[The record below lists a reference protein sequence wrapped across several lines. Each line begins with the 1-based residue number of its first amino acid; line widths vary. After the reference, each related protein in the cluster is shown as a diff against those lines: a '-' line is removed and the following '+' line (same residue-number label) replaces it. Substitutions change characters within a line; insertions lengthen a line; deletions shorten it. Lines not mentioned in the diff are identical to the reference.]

1 MLIGLVIPFL
11 VWSEI
16 HGAGKVLFSAGTTNP
31 IAPEELAYILWRPFD
46 HFWFIYSL
54 IFIRITVKLS
64 SHNKFLLPLVF
75 IGSLTYFSLY
85 RLGYFEHSNL
95 ANVTKGTIY
104 FIVGLFFARRY
115 DINLFKTSKRSHVF
129 IITSVGVFL
138 FVIVRT
144 LEWQVFNTSA
154 PLIARFLEIVVEPT
168 IGVITIMVIAMSLP
182 APVGP
187 LGRAAAIVAQGSL
200 VIYMLHPMIAAITRT
215 LLMKVGLSN
224 WLVLFVV
231 CMTVAT
237 VVPATIYL
245 VAARMRLLPWL
256 ALGPN
261 RAIRKPKGMRAEGLV
276 RN

>member
-104 FIVGLFFARRY
+104 FIVGLF
-115 DINLFKTSKRSHVF
+115 
-129 IITSVGVFL
+129 
-138 FVIVRT
+138 
-144 LEWQVFNTSA
+144 
-154 PLIARFLEIVVEPT
+154 
-168 IGVITIMVIAMSLP
+168 
-182 APVGP
+182 
-187 LGRAAAIVAQGSL
+187 
-200 VIYMLHPMIAAITRT
+200 LHAGMI
-215 LLMKVGLSN
+215 S
-224 WLVLFVV
+224 
-231 CMTVAT
+231 
-237 VVPATIYL
+237 IYL
-245 VAARMRLLPWL
+245 KHPSDRMYSLLHQSEYFCL
-256 ALGPN
+256 
-261 RAIRKPKGMRAEGLV
+261 
-276 RN
+276 